1 MPFIIKSSEGL
12 PELGRSWRPATWTV
26 VWETILELPC
36 CGIPLIVR
44 SRVIRRFMLESIGG
58 KQRLLYC
65 FLTYPESTWWTGA
78 LSAKTAATG
87 VSCSL
92 NPAAWQ
98 AIRTPDLWLEQRS
111 FAPQSTGSRI
121 SERDDCAESESSKRF
136 RGVSSVDDAPGT
148 EWVNEWMRLWCC
160 CTFPWHCGPPK
171 PQPPHTQLSP
181 VPPALPPPLFPFLFL
196 CFV

>member
-1 MPFIIKSSEGL
+1 MDSGLGDHIRAAMLWHPFDSEKKSNKEIHIGMK
-12 PELGRSWRPATWTV
+12 WR
-26 VWETILELPC
+26 
-36 CGIPLIVR
+36 
-44 SRVIRRFMLESIGG
+44 
-58 KQRLLYC
+58 
-65 FLTYPESTWWTGA
+65 
-78 LSAKTAATG
+78 KTATVILFLDVSGKHMMDRRTIGEDEATG

-148 EWVNEWMRLWCC
+148 EWVNE
-160 CTFPWHCGPPK
+160 
-171 PQPPHTQLSP
+171 
-181 VPPALPPPLFPFLFL
+181 
-196 CFV
+196 